1 MKKDSQL
8 EAQIT
13 HDPTVTKDKVKIRDK
28 SGVVRE
34 LEDTEDEDD

>member
-8 EAQIT
+8 ERQIT
-13 HDPTVTKDKVKIRDK
+13 HDPTVTKDKVKIRCD
-28 SGVVRE
+28 SGIVHE